1 MKQEIKTDLMKE
13 IENLH
18 KIFEEKITN
27 QIENNFKNLEDKTKN
42 IISLSKTNNDKI
54 LEQSSQN
61 NNEMETINKLQ

>member
-42 IISLSKTNNDKI
+42 IISLSKTNND
-54 LEQSSQN
+54 
-61 NNEMETINKLQ
+61 